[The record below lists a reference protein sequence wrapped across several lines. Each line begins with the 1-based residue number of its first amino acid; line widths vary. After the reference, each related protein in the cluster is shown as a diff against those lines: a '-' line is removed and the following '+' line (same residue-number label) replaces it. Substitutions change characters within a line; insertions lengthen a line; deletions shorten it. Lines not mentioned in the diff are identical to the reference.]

1 MQPQHILAPVDF
13 SSDAMLAAR
22 FGLSLA
28 ERYGAALTLFYV
40 DKLPAFSERMAE
52 RVAADVWAKYV
63 QDRSRVVQQRL
74 DEVAQELGGG
84 RIDTALAR
92 DHVAVAIAGY
102 VAEHG
107 DDLVVMAPHGV
118 GTSTH
123 FLLGSVTSD
132 VAANAACP
140 VLVTRQHQDLALPHD
155 GAFRRLLVAVPV
167 GGIDEEMVSWARAL
181 AAPGAHIELFHAF
194 ESGERGLPW
203 PDFIADALKSTR
215 AALRNSMD
223 ETAGRLEQ
231 EGFEASAQLTRG
243 DAANELLERISGQ
256 ECDAVLVGRRS
267 PRGRAGVLGS
277 VAQRLLRHAD
287 VPVVVTRAG

>member
-1 MQPQHILAPVDF
+1 M
-13 SSDAMLAAR
+13 
-22 FGLSLA
+22 
-28 ERYGAALTLFYV
+28 
-40 DKLPAFSERMAE
+40 
-52 RVAADVWAKYV
+52 
-63 QDRSRVVQQRL
+63 QQRL
-74 DEVAQELGGG
+74 DGVVQELGGG

-92 DHVAVAIAGY
+92 DDVAIAIAGY
-102 VAEHG
+102 IAEHG

-140 VLVTRQHQDLALPHD
+140 VLVARQRKDLALPRD

-167 GGIDEEMVSWARAL
+167 AGVDDEMVSWARAL

-194 ESGERGLPW
+194 EPGERGLPW

-215 AALRNSMD
+215 AALRDGM
-223 ETAGRLEQ
+223 EQTAERLEG
-231 EGFEASAQLTRG
+231 EGFEASAQQTRG
-243 DAANELLERISGQ
+243 DAANELLERITGQ
-256 ECDAVLVGRRS
+256 ECDAVLVGRRT

-277 VAQRLLRHAD
+277 VAQRLLRHSD